1 MMTSGAAARS
11 TLSASAVT
19 SGPMP
24 SPPMT
29 ASLIVREPM
38 PEPYWRVGP
47 AGGVPAAPTVSVAS
61 PPLSPVQRDLHRLD
75 GALGGLGG
83 ALLRAST
90 VPGIHVVHEKNS

>member
-1 MMTSGAAARS
+1 MVTSGAAARS

-38 PEPYWRVGP
+38 PRTLLAGRACRGRPGRAYLGGRV
-47 AGGVPAAPTVSVAS
+47 AAVVA
-61 PPLSPVQRDLHRLD
+61 PVQRDLHRADSWLGLSGV
-75 GALGGLGG
+75 GAL
-83 ALLRAST
+83 
-90 VPGIHVVHEKNS
+90 VPGIHVIHEKVS